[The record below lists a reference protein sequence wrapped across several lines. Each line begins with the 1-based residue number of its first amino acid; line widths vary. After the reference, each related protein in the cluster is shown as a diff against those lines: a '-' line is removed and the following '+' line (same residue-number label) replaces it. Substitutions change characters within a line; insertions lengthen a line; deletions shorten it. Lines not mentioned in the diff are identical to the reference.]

1 MRRKPEQIQSAIVDG
16 IKYFFGTDSKSKK
29 SSSRTNKSRDSE
41 PFHFVR
47 SVTRSLLQ
55 LDTDESED
63 PWHSARYKK
72 EYSSDSSSSGERRK
86 KKKKKKKD
94 RKQIKKYHSSSDSD
108 SEVPMWIKTIIKRE
122 KEKKKKE
129 KNTGG
134 RAHEPS
140 AGLKKFVLPTSP
152 AKDDA

>member
-1 MRRKPEQIQSAIVDG
+1 M
-16 IKYFFGTDSKSKK
+16 
-29 SSSRTNKSRDSE
+29 
-41 PFHFVR
+41 R

-72 EYSSDSSSSGERRK
+72 EYSSSSGERRK
-86 KKKKKKKD
+86 KKKQKKKD
-94 RKQIKKYHSSSDSD
+94 RKKSKKDHSSSDSD
-108 SEVPMWIKTIIKRE
+108 SEVPRWIKTIIKRE

-129 KNTGG
+129 KKTGG
-134 RAHEPS
+134 HAYEPS